1 MTNRIDMI
9 DAALLRPGRLEV
21 QMELAPPDENGRL
34 QILKIHTAEM
44 QKNGMMGDDVDLSDL
59 ARLTRN
65 FSGADIMGLVKSA
78 TSFALTRHIKFGS
91 LTSPDSYQGPQV
103 NKQDFEDALR
113 RDVNPAP
120 GVPTGELH
128 DANSDT
134 TKKGFENLVGRAKN
148 IRIHRGLFPVLTGSS
163 SLSGENGMSRLS
175 IVLLSLNRHF

>member
-21 QMELAPPDENGRL
+21 QMEIALPDENGRL
-34 QILKIHTAEM
+34 QILKIHTTEM

-78 TSFALTRHIKFGS
+78 TSFALARHIKFGS

-113 RDVNPAP
+113 RDINPAP
-120 GVPTGELH
+120 WVPTGELH

-134 TKKGFENLVGRAKN
+134 IKNGSVGNAKN
-148 IRIHRGLFPVLTGSS
+148 IRIRRGLFPMLTDSS

-175 IVLLSLNRHF
+175 IVLLSLN